1 VLFLDAGT
9 IQSCEQLKYARRGL
23 PVYCSNTLFLI
34 SRSNS
39 ASRLCDSQ
47 TLPHNPSSATSTS
60 ALPLPASNLIQQ
72 LQPPA
77 RQAALH
83 NYNACSGSSC
93 SNSCS
98 KPRCSKPRC
107 SKPRCSKLCCSKLRY
122 SKLCSAAPLLRSFKL
137 LLSKLCCA
145 APGSAAPTS
154 ASPGSAAHSPSYCG
168 HAYAI

>member
-1 VLFLDAGT
+1 MWGRKLQHTEHLYHPILRVAVEYRPEALDVLFLDAGT

-77 RQAALH
+77 PDKQPCTTTTPAPAAAAAIPAPSPAAPSSAAPSSAAPNSATPSSALQLH
-83 NYNACSGSSC
+83 
-93 SNSCS
+93 
-98 KPRCSKPRC
+98 
-107 SKPRCSKLCCSKLRY
+107 
-122 SKLCSAAPLLRSFKL
+122 CSAASSSSSPS
-137 LLSKLCCA
+137 
-145 APGSAAPTS
+145 SAALL
-154 ASPGSAAHSPSYCG
+154 
-168 HAYAI
+168 